1 MTFTIWTMTKD
12 GWSIVSESED
22 INDSKFGSD
31 DTWAFNHI
39 LTEGIEYI
47 QMGETMWSIEN
58 E

>member
-1 MTFTIWTMTKD
+1 MTKD